1 MAKSP
6 YKTLNKAPQL
16 SLGLMSGKDEGVA
29 QNDAKAIESCRFSA
43 EQGRADAQCNLAL
56 MYRNGQGVEKND
68 ATAVE
73 WYRRSA
79 AQGHAGARF
88 NLGEMCENGRS

>member
-43 EQGRADAQCNLAL
+43 
-56 MYRNGQGVEKND
+56 GQILLK
-68 ATAVE
+68 
-73 WYRRSA
+73 S
-79 AQGHAGARF
+79 
-88 NLGEMCENGRS
+88 S